1 MEIAKHLD
9 KIELLSK
16 EFFALE
22 REIAS
27 VSSRLSALYEERVI
41 ELAPTSYGDTHLH
54 SAAFNALRSD
64 AQNMELE
71 ERLAA
76 LRIQREEVSIQ
87 LERVRFEVFD
97 MIASKA
103 EFFSMAPTL
112 IGQLGPARH

>member
-1 MEIAKHLD
+1 MEITKHLD
-9 KIELLSK
+9 RIELLSK

-27 VSSRLSALYEERVI
+27 VKSRLSALYEAKVI
-41 ELAPTSYGDTHLH
+41 ELVATSYGDAHLN

-76 LRIQREEVSIQ
+76 LRMRREEVSIQ
-87 LERVRFEVFD
+87 LERARYEAFD
-97 MIASKA
+97 LIASKV

-112 IGQLGPARH
+112 INQLGPVSH